1 MEENIVYKKLKN
13 AKVYADNS
21 GDSTRVYDISADI
34 QLNESGVEYIE
45 VGSVSLK
52 DNDVTLS
59 SFNTYGVNNLSVI
72 FTSAD
77 PEDMCT
83 ILTAINDFI
92 ADVKQKVE
100 STMPL
105 SLQNGTAY

>member
-1 MEENIVYKKLKN
+1 MGENIVYKQLKN
-13 AKVYADNS
+13 AKVHADNS
-21 GDSTRVYDISADI
+21 GDSTRVYDISADV

-59 SFNTYGVNNLSVI
+59 SFNTYGVNSLNVM
-72 FTSAD
+72 FTSVD

-83 ILTAINDFI
+83 ILTAINSFI

-105 SLQNGTAY
+105 SLQ

>member
-1 MEENIVYKKLKN
+1 MGENIVYKQLKN
-13 AKVYADNS
+13 AKVHADNS
-21 GDSTRVYDISADI
+21 GEADRVYDISADV

-52 DNDVTLS
+52 NNDVTLS
-59 SFNTYGVNNLSVI
+59 SFNTYGINSLNVM
-72 FTSAD
+72 FTSVD

-83 ILTAINDFI
+83 ILTAINSFI

-105 SLQNGTAY
+105 SLQ